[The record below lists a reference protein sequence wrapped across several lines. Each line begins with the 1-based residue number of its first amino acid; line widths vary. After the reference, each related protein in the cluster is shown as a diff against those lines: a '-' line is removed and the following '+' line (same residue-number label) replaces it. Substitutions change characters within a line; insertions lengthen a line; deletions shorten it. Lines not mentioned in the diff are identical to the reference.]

1 MGMRKYTDSQILRTI
16 RKQCR
21 KDIEYQ
27 DEQIRKY
34 SKEKIKIEFTD
45 KLEAF
50 RNALKKQDMEH
61 LLDTERMN
69 KRFDQLSNDII
80 KHSIAR
86 QHSERILD
94 EINDMRKEQKKETKP
109 FGI

>member
-1 MGMRKYTDSQILRTI
+1 MGLRKYTDSQILRTI

-34 SKEKIKIEFTD
+34 SKEKIKLVD
-45 KLEAF
+45 KIEAF
-50 RNALKKQDMEH
+50 RHALKKQGIEDV
-61 LLDTERMN
+61 LDTDRMN
-69 KRFDQLSNDII
+69 KKFDQLSNDII

-86 QHSERILD
+86 EHSNRILS
-94 EINDMRKEQKKETKP
+94 EINDMRKEKVKKKK
-109 FGI
+109 